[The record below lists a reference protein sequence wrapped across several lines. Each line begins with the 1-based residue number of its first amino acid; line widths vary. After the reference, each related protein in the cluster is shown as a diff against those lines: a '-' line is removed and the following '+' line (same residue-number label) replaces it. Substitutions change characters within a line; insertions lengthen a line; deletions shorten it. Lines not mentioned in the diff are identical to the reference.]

1 MNQNSIT
8 RHATSTVRE
17 EQPIYS
23 STFATPAPQSKR
35 SAALGIGDWIHRIAF
50 STAPPATLLV
60 RVIVGAVF
68 LLEGTL
74 KFVNPQELGVG
85 RFVKIGIPFPAFFAP
100 FDGVFEIG
108 CGILLM
114 LGLMTRLAAIPMVI
128 NMIVAITS
136 SKVPILLE
144 QGFWKAAHEARLDF
158 SMLLGCI
165 FLQLVG
171 AGPLSLDSLL
181 VARSDDSPSGSENP
195 SRRGP
200 MPGKSVL
207 TLLVCGLLML
217 GTPRWSQAAEGATQD
232 RERVAAAA
240 APAHSIAGAASTST
254 EQTVEVRLT
263 EYRIEM
269 PLQLS
274 AGRTLFKVTN
284 VGAMFHRFEIEGGGI
299 EKEVEPGLDAG
310 QTKSLELDLRPG
322 TYEVYCPVHG
332 HKKAG
337 MSLRLKVT

>member
-1 MNQNSIT
+1 MNQNSMT
-8 RHATSTVRE
+8 RQATSTLRE
-17 EQPIYS
+17 EESLFSAALS
-23 STFATPAPQSKR
+23 SSELPASRPT
-35 SAALGIGDWIHRIAF
+35 ALGIGERIHRIAF

-60 RVIVGAVF
+60 RSIVGAVF
-68 LLEGTL
+68 LLEGIL
-74 KFVNPQELGVG
+74 KFLNPQELGVG

-114 LGLMTRLAAIPMVI
+114 VGLMTRLAAIPMII

-136 SKVPILLE
+136 SKIPILLE

-171 AGPLSLDSLL
+171 AGPLSLDTLL
-181 VARSDDSPSGSENP
+181 AARSRSGSSDPRNP
-195 SRRGP
+195 SQR
-200 MPGKSVL
+200 MPVL
-207 TLLVCGLLML
+207 DKVIVTLLAAGMLIL
-217 GTPRWSQAAEGATQD
+217 GTPSRSQAAESASQDQAQAT
-232 RERVAAAA
+232 AA
-240 APAHSIAGAASTST
+240 SMRSMAGAAPTGT
-254 EQTVEVRLT
+254 EQMVEVRLT
-263 EYRIEM
+263 EYKIEM
-269 PLQLS
+269 PLQLR

-284 VGAMFHRFEIEGGGI
+284 VGGMFHRFEIEGGGI
-299 EKEVEPGLDAG
+299 EKEVEPGVEAG
-310 QTKSLELDLRPG
+310 QTKSLELDLKPG
-322 TYEVYCPVHG
+322 MYEVYCPVHG